1 MNPIIRT
8 HYGQNVPPPMTN
20 DQRLKLFRA
29 MAARVEFNSFKW
41 KFRQ

>member
-20 DQRLKLFRA
+20 AERLAVFRA
-29 MAARVEFNSFKW
+29 ASAAVSFNSYRW
-41 KFRQ
+41 KFRG